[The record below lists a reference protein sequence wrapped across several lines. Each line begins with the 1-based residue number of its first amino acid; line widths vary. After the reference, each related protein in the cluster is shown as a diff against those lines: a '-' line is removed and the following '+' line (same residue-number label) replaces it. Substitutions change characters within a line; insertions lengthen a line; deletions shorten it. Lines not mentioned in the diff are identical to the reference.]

1 MSLHYL
7 VKCHFFGPPCIA
19 HPVTMNLKLTI
30 VYTLA
35 ATQLLW
41 AYSLIRAPK
50 MPMNCKKIKQIFK
63 RYKSNTVAY
72 YRLFFSTDTPL
83 QLLTA
88 DCTTTHDIGST

>member
-1 MSLHYL
+1 
-7 VKCHFFGPPCIA
+7 
-19 HPVTMNLKLTI
+19 
-30 VYTLA
+30 
-35 ATQLLW
+35 
-41 AYSLIRAPK
+41 
-50 MPMNCKKIKQIFK
+50 MNCKKIKQIFK